1 MKFCLSRFNKIN
13 SFPLKIT
20 FLGTGTS
27 QGVPVIGCTC
37 NTCISVDSRDKRLRS
52 SVLITI
58 DNHNILIDAGPDLRQ
73 QMLVNH
79 VNHLDAILIT
89 HEHNDHV
96 IGMDDIRPF
105 NFRQRV
111 DMPIFSL
118 ERVLDEI
125 RMKFSYIFHSNPYP
139 GAPRVVCNAILAGDT
154 FELFNTVKVDAI
166 DILHGNLQI
175 LGFRIKN
182 FAYIT
187 DASFISDQSF
197 QSLYGLDVLVLNAL
211 QYRKHYS
218 HFNYDEAIEV
228 AEKIGAEITYFTHM
242 SHEMGLY
249 VDMINKLFFV
259 YRIIY

>member
-139 GAPRVVCNAILAGDT
+139 G
-154 FELFNTVKVDAI
+154 
-166 DILHGNLQI
+166 
-175 LGFRIKN
+175 FRIKN

-228 AEKIGAEITYFTHM
+228 AEKIGAEKTYFTHM

-249 VDMINKLFFV
+249 VDMINKLPQNIFPAYDGLIV
-259 YRIIY
+259 EL

>member
-1 MKFCLSRFNKIN
+1 M
-13 SFPLKIT
+13 KIT

-37 NTCISVDSRDKRLRS
+37 KTCISADSRDKRLRS

-58 DNHNILIDAGPDLRQ
+58 DKYNILIDAGPDFRQ

-79 VNHLDAILIT
+79 VSHLDAILLT

-105 NFRQRV
+105 NFRQGA
-111 DMPIFSL
+111 DIPIFAL

-125 RMKFSYIFHSNPYP
+125 RMKFSYIFQSNPYP
-139 GAPRVVCNAILAGDT
+139 GAPRVVCNAVLPGDT
-154 FELFNTVKVDAI
+154 FELFDTIKVDAI
-166 DILHGNLQI
+166 DILHGNLPI
-175 LGFRIKN
+175 LGYRIKN

-218 HFNYDEAIEV
+218 HFNFEEAIEI
-228 AEKIGAEITYFTHM
+228 AEKIGAEKTYFIHM
-242 SHEMGLY
+242 SHEMGLHAE
-249 VDMINKLFFV
+249 MLNKWPQNILPSYDDLV
-259 YRIIY
+259 LDL